1 MSKLFEM
8 FDFDEM
14 RYVEHDMDDFDDID
28 TINDICDIDM
38 AIMEE
43 ALVRFVDDIVI
54 EERSIA

>member
-1 MSKLFEM
+1 MRELFEM
-8 FDFDEM
+8 FDFDVM
-14 RYVEHDMDDFDDID
+14 RYVEKDFDDITAIED
-28 TINDICDIDM
+28 TRDIDM

>member
-1 MSKLFEM
+1 MREMYEM

-14 RYVEHDMDDFDDID
+14 RYID
-28 TINDICDIDM
+28 PELDSIRAIDKIRDLDM

-43 ALVRFVDDIVI
+43 ALVKFVDDIVL